1 MIMEKFD
8 IWYADLNPRFGTE
21 PGKIRPV
28 IILQTNLLN
37 DIHPSTIILPVTTI
51 VKKEAKILRVN
62 LNEKENNL
70 KLNSDILIDQI
81 RAIDKKR
88 LKEKVGVL
96 TELQKALVLKN
107 IKLIV
112 LE

>member
-1 MIMEKFD
+1 MEKFD